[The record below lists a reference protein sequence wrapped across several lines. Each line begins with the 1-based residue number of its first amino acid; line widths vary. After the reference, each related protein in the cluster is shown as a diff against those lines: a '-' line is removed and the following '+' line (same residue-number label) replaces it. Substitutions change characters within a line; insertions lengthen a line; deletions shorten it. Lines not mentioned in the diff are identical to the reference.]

1 MVYSKD
7 LAVSYLL
14 LYSSVIVFMSSSE
27 CTHSHMRARAL
38 SLVRARTHQDT
49 SICIRGL
56 SS

>member
-1 MVYSKD
+1 VVYSKD